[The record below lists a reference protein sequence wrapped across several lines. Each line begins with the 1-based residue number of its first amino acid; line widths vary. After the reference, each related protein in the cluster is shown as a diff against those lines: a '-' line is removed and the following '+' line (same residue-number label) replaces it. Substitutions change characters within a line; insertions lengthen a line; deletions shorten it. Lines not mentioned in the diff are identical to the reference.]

1 MELLQ
6 LKYFQSVA
14 KYENITKAANELHIS
29 QPSLSITIKRLE
41 EELKVPL
48 FNRKGKKIELSVFGK
63 SFLTNVNSI
72 LNQIENAKLELL
84 EVYGEKNTHLSL
96 SASISFFLSGLLK
109 DFLLINPHITMSQS
123 INSISEITTRLI
135 DRSLDFA
142 ITCPPID
149 NSNIETINLIE
160 EEIVAVIPITHPLS
174 NKEFVHLNELKNE
187 DFISLTEDNSFK
199 NITNKMFENAQFEP
213 NITFEGDAYIL
224 SELIEIK
231 QAVALVPLSVCLK
244 SNKTSFT
251 LLRLKDSL
259 KTRKI
264 AISYK
269 KGIHFSELSNNFL
282 NFVVDYYKN
291 YWYSTN
297 NTSHPYIQYLF
308 RDSLNK

>member
-14 KYENITKAANELHIS
+14 KYENITRAANELHIS

-41 EELKVPL
+41 DELQVPL
-48 FNRKGKKIELSVFGK
+48 FNRKGKKIELNIFGK
-63 SFLTNVNSI
+63 SFLKNVNSI
-72 LNQIENAKLELL
+72 LNQIETSKLELL
-84 EVYGEKNTHLSL
+84 EASGEKNTHLSL

-109 DFLLINPHITMSQS
+109 DFLLVNPDITMSQS
-123 INSISEITTRLI
+123 INSISEIITKLN

-142 ITCPPID
+142 ITCPPIE
-149 NSNIETINLIE
+149 NPNIETMDLIE
-160 EEIVAVIPITHPLS
+160 EEIVAVIPITHPLARKKS
-174 NKEFVHLNELKNE
+174 IFLNELKNE

-199 NITNKMFENAQFEP
+199 NITNKMFENAKFEP
-213 NITFEGDAYIL
+213 NVTFEGDAYIL

-244 SNKTSFT
+244 SDKTSFT
-251 LLRLKDSL
+251 LLRLEDKL

-269 KGIHFSELSNNFL
+269 KGILLSDLSQTFL
-282 NFVVDYYKN
+282 NFAIDYYKN
-291 YWYSTN
+291 HWYVLKNSPN
-297 NTSHPYIQYLF
+297 KHVRYVFKTS
-308 RDSLNK
+308 K

>member
-14 KYENITKAANELHIS
+14 KYENITRAANELHIS

-48 FNRKGKKIELSVFGK
+48 FNRKGKKIELSMFGK
-63 SFLTNVNSI
+63 NFLKNVNSI
-72 LNQIENAKLELL
+72 LNQIENSKLELL
-84 EVYGEKNTHLSL
+84 DVYGEKNTHLSL

-109 DFLLINPHITMSQS
+109 DFLIVNPHITMSQS
-123 INSISEITTRLI
+123 INSISEITTKLN

-149 NSNIETINLIE
+149 DSNIETINLIE
-160 EEIVAVIPITHPLS
+160 EEIVAVLPITHPFA
-174 NKEFVHLNELKNE
+174 NKKFVYLNELRNE

-199 NITNKMFENAQFEP
+199 NITNKMFENAHFEP

-251 LLRLKDSL
+251 ILRLKDTL

-269 KGIHFSELSNNFL
+269 KGIHFSELFKNFL
-282 NFVVDYYKN
+282 DFVINYYKN
-291 YWYSTN
+291 HWYIVN
-297 NTSHPYIQYLF
+297 NSSHPYVQYLF
-308 RDSLNK
+308 KGSLDK

>member
-14 KYENITKAANELHIS
+14 KYENITRAANELHIS

-41 EELKVPL
+41 DELQVPL
-48 FNRKGKKIELSVFGK
+48 FNRKGKKIELNIFGK
-63 SFLTNVNSI
+63 SFLKNVNSI
-72 LNQIENAKLELL
+72 LNQIETSKLELL
-84 EVYGEKNTHLSL
+84 EASGEKNTHLSL

-109 DFLLINPHITMSQS
+109 DFLLVNPDITMSQS
-123 INSISEITTRLI
+123 INSISEIITKLN

-142 ITCPPID
+142 ITCPPIE
-149 NSNIETINLIE
+149 NHNIETMDLIE
-160 EEIVAVIPITHPLS
+160 EEIVAVIPITHPLAKKKS
-174 NKEFVHLNELKNE
+174 IFLNELKNE

-199 NITNKMFENAQFEP
+199 NITNKMFENAKFEP
-213 NITFEGDAYIL
+213 NVTFEGDAYIL

-244 SNKTSFT
+244 SDKTSFT
-251 LLRLKDSL
+251 LLRLEDTL

-269 KGIHFSELSNNFL
+269 KGILLSGLSQTFL
-282 NFVVDYYKN
+282 NFAIDYYKN
-291 YWYSTN
+291 HWYVLKKSPN
-297 NTSHPYIQYLF
+297 KHVRYVFKTS
-308 RDSLNK
+308 K